1 MIINHNLPALNTYNR
16 ISKNQKALTK
26 SLEKLSSGLRIN
38 KAGDDAAGLAISE
51 KMRGQ
56 IRGLN
61 QASRNA
67 QDAISLIQTSEGALQ
82 ETHSLVQRMRELAV
96 QAANDSNT
104 EADRE
109 EIQKEINQL
118 TGEVTRIGN
127 ATEFNTL
134 KLLNDSTVNG
144 ADAEKLV
151 SYLKKWWLSEAES
164 RISSE
169 YGLSLPSNTNLK
181 VIFADDLGSAA
192 ALVRGSYLVDPTSP
206 TGITGKGMNLELH
219 IDLSDSGPVSGDN
232 PGSFPQYVDRVIA
245 HEMVHA
251 VMASTM
257 NFGELPTWFKEGAAE
272 FIHGADERLKY
283 TIHNNGGG
291 DTGLST
297 IMNSIN
303 TAWSGS
309 QEDYS
314 VSYVAIRYMHEQIKA
329 GGGDGIRD
337 VLSYLSSNQN
347 DNLEDALTALKS
359 DGKTNFGTSSEFIT
373 AFQQDI
379 RTVADLGSV
388 AKIDLQGVSIPEI
401 DTGAIGGLDA
411 DGGAANTAESI
422 IPDDEDATEIEQPY
436 SGFTIS
442 WPSTDDKGT
451 LNMQVGANTGQ
462 SIAIAIKDMRSR
474 ALGIAGDSGQQPSES
489 SANYST
495 KNKTDF
501 ADYALD
507 VTTHAKATAAI
518 KVYDEAIE
526 KVSSYR
532 SQLGALQNRLEY
544 TIENLNN
551 SNNNLTAAESR
562 IRDVDLAQ
570 EMMQFTKENI
580 LGQAAQA
587 MLGQANQ
594 MPQRVLQLLG

>member
-1 MIINHNLPALNTYNR
+1 MIVYHNLPALKIYNS
-16 ISKNQKALTK
+16 ISKNQTNTTK

-56 IRGLN
+56 IRGLT

-104 EADRE
+104 DADRE

-127 ATEFNTL
+127 STEFNTI
-134 KLLNDSTVNG
+134 KLLNDSAVNG

-151 SYLKKWWLSEAES
+151 SYLKKWWLSEANS

-169 YGLSLPSNTNLK
+169 YGLSIGSNTNLNI
-181 VIFADDLGSAA
+181 IFADDLGSAA
-192 ALVRGSYLVDPTSP
+192 ALVKGSYFIDPTSP
-206 TGITGKGMNLELH
+206 TGLTGKGMNLELQ
-219 IDLSDSGPVSGDN
+219 IDLSDSGPVSGEN

-283 TIHNNGGG
+283 TIHDNGGN
-291 DTGLST
+291 DTGLSKV
-297 IMNSIN
+297 MNSISS
-303 TAWSGS
+303 TWTGS
-309 QEDYS
+309 QENYS
-314 VSYVAIRYMHEQIKA
+314 VAYVAVRYMHEQLQSS
-329 GGGDGIRD
+329 GGIRSIMD
-337 VLSYLSSNQN
+337 YLSANQN
-347 DNLEDALTALKS
+347 DNLEDALAAFKAQ
-359 DGKTNFGTSSEFIT
+359 GKTSFGSTSEFIT
-373 AFQQDI
+373 AFKNDI
-379 RTVADLGSV
+379 QTMTDLQTE
-388 AKIDLQGVSIPEI
+388 AKINLQGVSTPEI

-411 DGGAANTAESI
+411 DGGSAHTAENI
-422 IPDDEDATEIEQPY
+422 IPDNESATENDQPFT
-436 SGFTIS
+436 GFTIT
-442 WPSTDDKGT
+442 WPSTEEKGT
-451 LNMQVGANTGQ
+451 LKMQIGANTGQ
-462 SIAIAIKDMRSR
+462 IMQIAIKDMRAR
-474 ALGIAGDSGQQPSES
+474 ALGIAGDSGQQPEDS
-489 SANYST
+489 SGNFST

-501 ADYALD
+501 GDYALD
-507 VTTHAKATAAI
+507 VTTHEKATAAI
-518 KVYDEAIE
+518 KVYDTAIE
-526 KVSSYR
+526 KVSAYR
-532 SQLGALQNRLEY
+532 SQLGAYQNRLEH

-551 SNNNLTAAESR
+551 SSNNLTAAESR

-570 EMMQFTKENI
+570 EMMKYTKENI

-587 MLGQANQ
+587 MLGQANL
-594 MPQRVLQLLG
+594 MPQRVLELLG